1 MRSTL
6 FVIRIEMHYNKNKD
20 IPHQASSLSSSFIAA
35 ANDKTLIMSS
45 KEKRENIRLDKQTA
59 SVYAAKIKTKIHNT
73 SSFFK
78 LSLKSN
84 NKALAL
90 ALVAQKKKSREL
102 EEEVVR
108 LRKEAQTT
116 NFDLAYQ
123 RHKNKQLFSIIREFY
138 DSSLNWMTKAV
149 DIFCNDEVPD
159 IMDTEHNTGEDQM
172 FEMEKEVE
180 SLPERTLCP
189 QQDHV
194 EFEPENT
201 AMVKEAA
208 ACGVL
213 SQERNSPAQQN
224 TLYDSE
230 MEVTIN
236 DSAAEIV
243 TVDTNA
249 KRTSR
254 VTDENQEKK
263 DLCLPGE
270 GSKTAEEDSPIEFSR
285 SDYTSAV
292 PKELTTVT
300 QQFSP
305 IVQNEVVNGHETES
319 ITARRKTHV
328 TSRSTKSSRRTC
340 KQKEPNPD
348 PRKTY
353 LISQDPSNDIFNDCF
368 SDLKLQSSER
378 SNSISFDGNISSKA
392 AKNKAK
398 QSRSTQEP
406 RRTFLVLDEL
416 RPQKN
421 RRTKV
426 SSLMMDYS
434 LSYMHENVESAGTIC
449 PETASTDVH
458 ASESAVQVKKHKN
471 KTLAHPLS
479 QFEKCNTQK
488 NRGTFVIQPS
498 QSFINRNSILNET
511 NILDDPNSPEGSQ
524 EVAPETQMT
533 AQDIGLDTIA
543 PQDKEPE
550 HVSHEI
556 LKENSYH
563 TECSQDVH
571 ISLVQEATEIASS
584 VPDKAKKH
592 RKEGANKIKK
602 WNAAGKEKSK
612 ALKKKQNSCAVS
624 IDENVSTEGQEV
636 IDLQNGAGYRSLSN
650 ALQLPGISH
659 CSEEELG
666 DEHNA
671 KTPEI
676 RCSSSVDKIDQT
688 DHINMDALNTDLD
701 QTNQAHES
709 RCRKTYVISSSHK
722 SLSKE
727 MTESCVSSTT
737 SSEHHLFTN
746 ETDVSPVMN
755 SSTFIMEKYNATSDR
770 FSEHTKDLQL
780 TEERPPWETID
791 GYAETLSVESSPHS
805 PQPEARSQTMNI
817 YQDPDSD
824 LRHQAPEDGRVMKSL
839 TNTDINSLGRTRRR
853 AVPVSY
859 KEPTL
864 NCKMRRGDKYS
875 DTKFLN
881 SPVFKDKSKKK
892 RTKE

>member
-1 MRSTL
+1 
-6 FVIRIEMHYNKNKD
+6 MHYNMNKD
-20 IPHQASSLSSSFIAA
+20 IPHQALSWSSSRVCP
-35 ANDKTLIMSS
+35 ANDKSLIMSS
-45 KEKRENIRLDKQTA
+45 KEKKENIRLGKQTA

-102 EEEVVR
+102 EEEVVK
-108 LRKEAQTT
+108 LRKDAQTT

-159 IMDTEHNTGEDQM
+159 SMDTEHNTVEDQM

-180 SLPERTLCP
+180 SLPERLLCP

-194 EFEPENT
+194 ESEPVDT

-208 ACGVL
+208 ACDFL
-213 SQERNSPAQQN
+213 SQERNSPVQQN
-224 TLYDSE
+224 TIYDSE

-236 DSAAEIV
+236 DSAVEIV

-254 VTDENQEKK
+254 VSEEHQQKK
-263 DLCLPGE
+263 DCCLPGE
-270 GSKTAEEDSPIEFSR
+270 GSETAEEESPIEFSR
-285 SDYTSAV
+285 SDYTSVV
-292 PKELTTVT
+292 PKELTTVP
-300 QQFSP
+300 QQCSP
-305 IVQNEVVNGHETES
+305 TVQNEVVIGHKTES
-319 ITARRKTHV
+319 ISARRKTHI
-328 TSRSTKSSRRTC
+328 TSRSSKSSRRTC
-340 KQKEPNPD
+340 KRKEPNPD
-348 PRKTY
+348 PRETF
-353 LISQDPSNDIFNDCF
+353 LISQDPSNDVFNDCF
-368 SDLKLQSSER
+368 SDLELQNSER
-378 SNSISFDGNISSKA
+378 SNSISLDGNISSKA

-398 QSRSTQEP
+398 ESLSSQEP

-416 RPQKN
+416 RLQKS

-426 SSLMMDYS
+426 SSLMMDHS
-434 LSYMHENVESAGTIC
+434 LSNMHENVASAGNVC
-449 PETASTDVH
+449 PETAGTGVL
-458 ASESAVQVKKHKN
+458 ASESVVQVKKHKT
-471 KTLAHPLS
+471 KTLAHPLLH
-479 QFEKCNTQK
+479 FEKCKTQ
-488 NRGTFVIQPS
+488 NRGTFVIQPR
-498 QSFINRNSILNET
+498 QSFIKRNTILNET

-533 AQDIGLDTIA
+533 AQDIGLDTI
-543 PQDKEPE
+543 PQQDKEPE
-550 HVSHEI
+550 HVSYEI
-556 LKENSYH
+556 LKENTHHPESSH
-563 TECSQDVH
+563 DVH
-571 ISLVQEATEIASS
+571 ISLVKEATEIASS

-592 RKEGANKIKK
+592 SKKGVSKIKK

-612 ALKKKQNSCAVS
+612 AVAKKQNSCAVS
-624 IDENVSTEGQEV
+624 IDENVSTERQDV
-636 IDLQNGAGYRSLSN
+636 IDLPNGAGYRSLSN
-650 ALQLPGISH
+650 TLQLPGISH
-659 CSEEELG
+659 CSDEELRY
-666 DEHNA
+666 EHNA
-671 KTPEI
+671 KTKCPEI
-676 RCSSSVDKIDQT
+676 HSSSSLDKIDQT
-688 DHINMDALNTDLD
+688 DHINMDALNTDMA
-701 QTNQAHES
+701 QTKQAHDS
-709 RCRKTYVISSSHK
+709 RCRKTYVISSSQT
-722 SLSKE
+722 SLSEE
-727 MTESCVSSTT
+727 MTEIGASCRT
-737 SSEHHLFTN
+737 SSEHHLLTN
-746 ETDVSPVMN
+746 ETDDVSPVMN
-755 SSTFIMEKYNATSDR
+755 SSMFIMETFNATKDH
-770 FSEHTKDLQL
+770 FIEHAKDLQL

-817 YQDPDSD
+817 YQDLD
-824 LRHQAPEDGRVMKSL
+824 LRGQTP
-839 TNTDINSLGRTRRR
+839 GRTRRR

-864 NCKMRRGDKYS
+864 NGKMRRGDKYS

-892 RTKE
+892 RTK

>member
-1 MRSTL
+1 
-6 FVIRIEMHYNKNKD
+6 MHYNKNKD
-20 IPHQASSLSSSFIAA
+20 KPHQASSLSSSFIAA
-35 ANDKTLIMSS
+35 PNDK
-45 KEKRENIRLDKQTA
+45 KENIRLGKQTA

-78 LSLKSN
+78 FSLKSN

-108 LRKEAQTT
+108 LRKDAQTT

-123 RHKNKQLFSIIREFY
+123 RHKSKQLFSIIREFY

-159 IMDTEHNTGEDQM
+159 SMDTEHNTSKGMRTQYQM

-180 SLPERTLCP
+180 NLPERPLCP
-189 QQDHV
+189 QQGNVASVPVD
-194 EFEPENT
+194 T
-201 AMVKEAA
+201 AMVKEPT
-208 ACGVL
+208 ACDVL

-230 MEVTIN
+230 MEMTVN
-236 DSAAEIV
+236 DTAAEIV

-249 KRTSR
+249 RRTS
-254 VTDENQEKK
+254 TEEHQEKK
-263 DLCLPGE
+263 DLCHPGE
-270 GSKTAEEDSPIEFSR
+270 DREHVSAEEDLPIEFSR

-300 QQFSP
+300 QQCSP
-305 IVQNEVVNGHETES
+305 TVQNEVVNEHETES

-328 TSRSTKSSRRTC
+328 TSRCTKSSRRTC
-340 KQKEPNPD
+340 KRKEPNPD
-348 PRKTY
+348 PRKMY

-368 SDLKLQSSER
+368 SDLELQNSEKRKTISS
-378 SNSISFDGNISSKA
+378 DGNISSKA
-392 AKNKAK
+392 AQNKAK
-398 QSRSTQEP
+398 ESHATQEP
-406 RRTFLVLDEL
+406 RRTFIVLDEL
-416 RPQKN
+416 RPQKS

-426 SSLMMDYS
+426 SSLMMDHS
-434 LSYMHENVESAGTIC
+434 TSDVHETVESAG
-449 PETASTDVH
+449 TDVH

-471 KTLAHPLS
+471 KTLA
-479 QFEKCNTQK
+479 QK
-488 NRGTFVIQPS
+488 NRGTFVIQQS
-498 QSFINRNSILNET
+498 QSF
-511 NILDDPNSPEGSQ
+511 NSPEGSQ
-524 EVAPETQMT
+524 EVAPGTQMT

-543 PQDKEPE
+543 LQHKEPE
-550 HVSHEI
+550 HVSYEI
-556 LKENSYH
+556 LKENTYH
-563 TECSQDVH
+563 PECTQDVH
-571 ISLVQEATEIASS
+571 ISPVQEASEFPSS
-584 VPDKAKKH
+584 VPGKAKKH

-612 ALKKKQNSCAVS
+612 ALTKKQNSCAVS
-624 IDENVSTEGQEV
+624 MDKNVSTERQDV

-650 ALQLPGISH
+650 TLQLPRKSH
-659 CSEEELG
+659 CSEEDLR

-671 KTPEI
+671 ETPEM
-676 RCSSSVDKIDQT
+676 RCPSSVDKLDQA
-688 DHINMDALNTDLD
+688 DHINMDALNIDLD
-701 QTNQAHES
+701 QTNKAHES
-709 RCRKTYVISSSHK
+709 RCRKTYVISSSHE
-722 SLSKE
+722 SLNKE
-727 MTESCVSSTT
+727 MTDLGASSRTS
-737 SSEHHLFTN
+737 SSEHHLLTN
-746 ETDVSPVMN
+746 ETDDVSPVMN
-755 SSTFIMEKYNATSDR
+755 SSMFIIDKYNATSDR

-791 GYAETLSVESSPHS
+791 GYAEMLSVESSAHS

-817 YQDPDSD
+817 YQDQDSE
-824 LRHQAPEDGRVMKSL
+824 LRHQAPEDSRVMKSL
-839 TNTDINSLGRTRRR
+839 TNTDVNSLGRTRRR
-853 AVPVSY
+853 EAPVSY

-881 SPVFKDKSKKK
+881 SPVFKDKKKK
-892 RTKE
+892 KKQT